1 MPEKIILIEDDRS
14 LRTVMHSLL
23 ERRGY
28 TVTSYET
35 AELALPTIKTNL
47 FDCIVSDFKLPNM
60 NGIELLKEVRK
71 VNKEVPFLIMT
82 AYGSINIAVE
92 AMKNGA
98 NDFIQKPFEPD
109 DLLIVINDLIK
120 NKRIVDRTLSRKS
133 KYERRFLTDDPATL
147 EILRQAEKVAKVD
160 SPVLILGESG
170 VGKELIA
177 RFIHENSPRQSNPF
191 VAINCSAIPKELIES
206 EFFGHASGAFTGA
219 TQERIGLLEYASQG
233 TIFLDEVGDMP
244 PHLQV
249 KLLRA
254 IQEGEIRKVGS
265 NKIIKINPRIISAT
279 NLDIETL
286 IANNKL
292 REDFYYRIAVI
303 TFNIPALRDRRSD
316 IALLSKFFT
325 ESFAN
330 QIGKSNIKINK
341 QAMSW
346 LQKYPWPGNTR
357 ELENVIERAVLL
369 AEDQILPEHLGI
381 NIEGTLNTIQSAC
394 NTLQEIS
401 SLAVMKAEVEAIN
414 RVLSLTGG
422 NKSKAAKLL
431 GVSYK
436 TLLNKVKEYE
446 LGV

>member
-1 MPEKIILIEDDRS
+1 MPEKIILVEDDQS
-14 LRTVMHSLL
+14 LRTVMHNLL

-28 TVTSYET
+28 IVTSFET
-35 AELALPTIKTNL
+35 AESALSTIKTNL
-47 FDCIVSDFKLPNM
+47 FDCIVSDFKLPTM

-120 NKRIVDRTLSRKS
+120 NKRIIDRTLSRKS
-133 KYERRFLTDDPATL
+133 KYERRFLTEDPATL

-279 NLDIETL
+279 NLDINNL
-286 IANNKL
+286 LANNKM

-330 QIGKSNIKINK
+330 QVGKANIKINK